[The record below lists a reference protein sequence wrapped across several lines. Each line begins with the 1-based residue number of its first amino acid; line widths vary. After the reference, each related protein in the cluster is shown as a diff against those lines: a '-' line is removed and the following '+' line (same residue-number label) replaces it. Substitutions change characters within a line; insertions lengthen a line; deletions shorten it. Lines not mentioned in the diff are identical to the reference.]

1 MRPLR
6 NHSIHLAASGRRGP
20 SFGEPSP
27 GGPTARGDVN
37 NTVPP
42 AREGIMPFK
51 LGCLFE
57 RARYKIIYGGRGST
71 KSWSVARALL
81 IKGMNE
87 PLRILCAREFQSSL
101 PSSVHRLLAEQV
113 GELQLGGF

>member
-6 NHSIHLAASGRRGP
+6 NHSIHLAASGRRSA
-20 SFGEPSP
+20 SFGAPSAERA
-27 GGPTARGDVN
+27 TARGDVN
-37 NTVPP
+37 NIIPS
-42 AREGIMPFK
+42 AREGILPFK

-87 PLRILCAREFQSSL
+87 PLRILCARVASSDYNAGC
-101 PSSVHRLLAEQV
+101 S
-113 GELQLGGF
+113 